1 MNNRSLTGG
10 AAWKGILSFMMPV
23 LLGLLLQ
30 QLYNTVDTIIV
41 GNFVGETPLAAVG
54 ACGVLAMA
62 FLALANGFSAG
73 ACILIAQLFG
83 AGKEEDMRRQASSSL
98 IVMISMGVAAAM
110 AGIIISR
117 FALKYILA
125 TPDSLLTMADMYF
138 KIYAA
143 GLIFQFGYNIV
154 SAILRGIG
162 DSKATLYFLLV
173 ASVVNVV
180 LDIVFVYSLNMGV
193 AGAAIATDI
202 AQALSCIVGFVY
214 MMKKYPVF
222 RWKFSE
228 FTFEWALVRKTLK
241 AGFPMALQQFIVS
254 FGFVF
259 IQRAVNSYGEAMT
272 ASFSVAQ
279 KVETYMTLPA
289 SALMTTQGTFTGQ
302 NIGANR
308 LDRVKIGAK
317 YTVLI
322 SEFITAG
329 ILIAV
334 YVFARPIVTA
344 FGLGQEAIGY
354 CTDHVR
360 FVALSLPVFASYFPL
375 LGVFQGAN
383 NALFSTLVATG
394 VLTVRVAVTYLLQ
407 GIPGVGYHMIW
418 WNTLFGWG
426 FGFTLAWTHF
436 LRGKWQ
442 KGIEQKKTE
451 EGKYE
456 DTGTHCG
463 MSGPC
468 VQEDDFENELKVL
481 IR

>member
-1 MNNRSLTGG
+1 MEHNSLTEGTP
-10 AAWKGILSFMMPV
+10 WKGIFSFMMPV

-30 QLYNTVDTIIV
+30 QLYNTMDTIIV
-41 GNFVGETPLAAVG
+41 GNFAGESQLAAVG

-73 ACILIAQLFG
+73 ACILIAHLFG
-83 AGKEEDMRRQASSSL
+83 AGRKEDMRRQASSSL
-98 IVMISMGVAAAM
+98 VVMIIMGVAATA
-110 AGIIISR
+110 AGIMISG
-117 FALKYILA
+117 FALKVILA
-125 TPDSLLTMADMYF
+125 TPDSLIPMANTYF

-173 ASVVNVV
+173 ASAVNVV
-180 LDIVFVYSLNMGV
+180 LDIVFVYYLHMGV

-202 AQALSCIVGFVY
+202 AQALSCIVGFAY

-222 RWKFSE
+222 RWRIREITYEKD
-228 FTFEWALVRKTLK
+228 LVVKTLK
-241 AGFPMALQQFIVS
+241 TGFPMALQQLIVS

-302 NIGANR
+302 NIGAGR
-308 LDRVKIGAK
+308 LDRVKMGAK
-317 YTVLI
+317 HTVLI
-322 SEFITAG
+322 SEIITAI
-329 ILIAV
+329 ILIVV
-334 YVFARPIVTA
+334 YVFAGPIVTA
-344 FGLGQEAIGY
+344 FGLGSEAVGY
-354 CTDHVR
+354 CIDHVR

-375 LGVFQGAN
+375 LGLFQGAN

-394 VLTVRVAVTYLLQ
+394 ALTIRVAVTYLLQ
-407 GIPGVGYHMIW
+407 SIPGFGFHMIW

-426 FGFTLAWTHF
+426 FGFTLAWVHF
-436 LRGKWQ
+436 LRGNWQ
-442 KGIEQKKTE
+442 KGMNYQHI
-451 EGKYE
+451 
-456 DTGTHCG
+456 
-463 MSGPC
+463 
-468 VQEDDFENELKVL
+468 NETRRQ
-481 IR
+481 IQ